1 MRPTRVHMLV
11 LAALVAAL
19 ALAFPAA
26 AFAEHLSGSTA
37 WEVKFN
43 SNGTLTDNF
52 KKERWTDDVKNLQPG
67 DDITF
72 TVNLVHENSNE
83 CDWYISNEVIKSLE
97 EGSASGSAYGYELTY
112 TGPNDKTSRT
122 LYSSKNVGG
131 DNSNG
136 LKDAT
141 SGLKDFLYLDNLGVG
156 ESGVVN
162 LVVTL
167 DGETEGNAYFN
178 TLAQLKMKF
187 AVEYSKKGGGSN
199 TNKTSGRSVVQ
210 AGDETNL
217 FPFYVIMSVTGFA
230 LLLIAISMMRRN
242 GREKAT
248 ATRGAHRR

>member
-1 MRPTRVHMLV
+1 M
-11 LAALVAAL
+11 
-19 ALAFPAA
+19 
-26 AFAEHLSGSTA
+26 
-37 WEVKFN
+37 
-43 SNGTLTDNF
+43 
-52 KKERWTDDVKNLQPG
+52 
-67 DDITF
+67 
-72 TVNLVHENSNE
+72 HENSNE

-122 LYSSKNVGG
+122 LYGSKNVGG

-230 LLLIAISMMRRN
+230 LLLIAISMIRRN